1 MHTTENNSI
10 NLHKTQLHF
19 IPVYFLSGIHQST
32 GHKCRMALP
41 MSDGLTYVRW
51 PYLCRMALPMSDGL
65 TYVRWPYLLSATT
78 AKIKAVHVCLWVF
91 FSNGPVI

>member
-51 PYLCRMALPMSDGL
+51 PYL
-65 TYVRWPYLLSATT
+65 LSATT